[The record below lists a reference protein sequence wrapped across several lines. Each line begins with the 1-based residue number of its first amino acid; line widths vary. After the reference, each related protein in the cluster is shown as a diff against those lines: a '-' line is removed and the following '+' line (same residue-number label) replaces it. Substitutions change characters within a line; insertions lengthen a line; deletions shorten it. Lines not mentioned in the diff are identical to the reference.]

1 MSLWGAARR
10 GEADSALR
18 FLIGGQDPSEPS
30 PERGDP
36 PLVLAARAGHAEVVA
51 MLLAAGA
58 DPDGRDAAGRSALHH
73 AAARGDARM
82 AGLLVSRGLAAV
94 GCRDSYGE
102 LPIHAAAEGGHLGL
116 LRLLM
121 HHSRRCLLGYTRSP
135 RFVARCQELFD
146 AALLARLDKW
156 QRQVYRLGWFHA
168 DFLSLLGGLFDD
180 YDRQL
185 AENARWVELREGL
198 SARYG
203 SHVPPPVWPPR
214 RPGRR
219 LRKRTRL
226 LRRGLF
232 GAKGRT
238 RHQGGEGNRRDG
250 EEDSGDD
257 AERAADGSGRSG
269 ARSLK
274 AARGRVGVRGDL
286 LNVARGLEPDD
297 HDSLASSGSEIDE
310 AASRLGADDS
320 EDALSFGSQS
330 PRSEAGDA
338 DVRRQRRLRQ
348 LAASRARK
356 RKREARRLGL
366 TLDQQDEAAG
376 PPPDD
381 DAELTRGGSG
391 GESSEPTDE
400 QASESSDQSTDD
412 SDGEPR
418 LPPPG
423 DPVALVRL
431 VFGDAAVAMPHPAS
445 VLPRVLSARMTSS
458 AVAVGILRIAG
469 TGASEDDAVS
479 PAVFA
484 QLMAASLFAL
494 LSHAPSR
501 RGRTPLHCA
510 AAPNVGLTRPAHIL
524 TAQALVNEYGAEM
537 TVGDIAGA
545 TPLDCVMRRV
555 RMRAQAEWAVLAA
568 VTDTGRHRD
577 SSGDGTRASDAAAQS
592 RGPASRHGLGRALQG
607 SKGDAS
613 AGKGAQAVWDRATSS
628 DWGLDA
634 ATRELRSLGAGAAS
648 RALKKLLETAEARQ
662 RLLRAATEAR
672 EQERDAARVK
682 AAERSQRELL
692 AKVAQAGAQALRE
705 AESLGLV
712 GQPSTLRSS
721 LPRSPAPAAGRP
733 GDRCVAPRPCT
744 APMGLLAAARE
755 RLAEGAPEHD
765 TELRLLVTPRG
776 RGDRSAGDAQPG
788 QGDAGS
794 SSPGGEGLSRAPS
807 EFASGFSSASTSRL
821 GGSPRRQSSGQAA
834 AGHSAAQ
841 RRKDGPSSSGEAT
854 SRLSAPASG
863 DSAFAAD
870 SADGQARSPRHAL
883 SAYSSSS
890 SSRDS
895 APLFGHSDGSRDE
908 VTVRLAGRR
917 RRACSSGAAELGER
931 TGHRAVIPS
940 AVRSPPADAMPSFEQ
955 AHVLADGGDDAL
967 ALRANLEASGV
978 APELLD
984 ALERAALAWPPSAR
998 QSVSD
1003 QGGPLSARAVGE
1015 PEAAETGATSA
1026 GSEPTDQQASRGRAA
1041 RVSAPPRP
1049 SLSLSLLPA
1058 VAKLPASGV
1067 TARSAP
1073 GAKSARSV
1081 GTVRFA
1087 DEARA
1092 GSAAAPRTARRAST
1106 DVTEGGASAMFA
1118 QITSLAPLPSAAQVS
1133 AQAIAEVA
1141 AGARLDPIVVVSS
1154 SSAAAGHASGSSL
1167 QALGPDANSSSDL
1180 ATMSQGVPATG
1191 PSSLGPEEAV
1201 MTGPAAHLLRDLLL
1215 GGDEPADDE
1224 SASASERAEAN
1235 RGTPS
1240 SAFAGGSPARSSD
1253 LLTGRSRNSHPRS
1266 GRSMEVGAP
1275 GESPRHEAATPPS
1288 ARCEGKDAQL
1298 SARSAS
1304 SQGGGTGLVA
1314 MEPSMPDSMLD
1325 GASSFA
1331 SGSDGGASPL
1341 HSLESVAQSDGAPGN
1356 GEPLL
1361 MQGSGSFAQ
1370 PTAAA
1375 PIASSP
1381 RLRPAD
1387 APRPSAGLS
1396 PVPRIGPPKRAQT
1409 ADELIARLEERGA
1422 RFHFDVPLLAL
1433 LKTAASRQAAGIRV
1447 SDWADG
1453 KWLGERERLVWD
1465 RLHSPLR
1472 LVELEGVP
1480 MTVAEWQRFGARL
1493 LESKRFLVQR
1503 AAARIREVRTEE
1515 NRIAAML
1522 EQDPERLVLSDVP
1535 GSGAL
1540 IPVKHRR
1547 AERAEFLRS
1556 LGIRR
1561 FSVAGRHV
1569 LRVPPTVREVM
1580 LQVWGGGGGGGRS
1593 RDGVGGDGGGGAYVE
1608 TIVQVRGGDELVIV
1622 VGEGGKGG
1630 QLGYPEDDAER
1641 ALKDALRRI
1650 EASTRAAD
1658 ASGEDPVRATKVAAV
1673 SEGLD
1678 PESSVRLLE
1687 LMAQHAHRL
1696 TDAMAMELASLL
1708 ERERQRFRVRS
1719 VAGGAPGGGEG
1730 RSGNR
1735 TFASGSGGGFSAV
1748 YLRRRTLRERKQWKR
1763 AYPGAWEEAAAERLG
1778 APPAPEAEDA
1788 ANGQLLALAG
1798 GGGGGGTRPGR
1809 PGGAAYASVGGWR
1822 GPVVRAGAGEEAHVV
1837 DSEAAVWSL
1846 VEAADPSLLGEGSEA
1861 GHAGAA
1867 TTPRASQVPS
1877 APAGA
1882 SHGFYGSD
1890 GRWVPYDPEAAEA
1903 AMGASAP
1910 GPSGEYDE
1918 TGAWVPA
1925 ADAGAWGKGATPGA
1939 ASAGVGSEDGFY
1951 DADGTWTR
1959 WTDIGE
1965 FDADGNWV
1973 LHDGSGWYDPAG
1985 DYWPAPG
1992 QDADSWWD
2000 DARSADGPEAG
2011 DGAYGEGGGVSA
2023 AGGGA
2028 SAPEEA
2034 KEEGT

>member
-376 PPPDD
+376 PPPDA

-568 VTDTGRHRD
+568 VTDTGRHRN

-672 EQERDAARVK
+672 EQERAAARVK

-705 AESLGLV
+705 AESLGL
-712 GQPSTLRSS
+712 
-721 LPRSPAPAAGRP
+721 
-733 GDRCVAPRPCT
+733 
-744 APMGLLAAARE
+744 
-755 RLAEGAPEHD
+755 
-765 TELRLLVTPRG
+765 
-776 RGDRSAGDAQPG
+776 
-788 QGDAGS
+788 
-794 SSPGGEGLSRAPS
+794 
-807 EFASGFSSASTSRL
+807 
-821 GGSPRRQSSGQAA
+821 
-834 AGHSAAQ
+834 
-841 RRKDGPSSSGEAT
+841 
-854 SRLSAPASG
+854 
-863 DSAFAAD
+863 
-870 SADGQARSPRHAL
+870 
-883 SAYSSSS
+883 
-890 SSRDS
+890 
-895 APLFGHSDGSRDE
+895 
-908 VTVRLAGRR
+908 
-917 RRACSSGAAELGER
+917 
-931 TGHRAVIPS
+931 
-940 AVRSPPADAMPSFEQ
+940 

-1422 RFHFDVPLLAL
+1422 RFHSDVPLLAL

-2011 DGAYGEGGGVSA
+2011 DGAYGEGGGWEASRSRRT
-2023 AGGGA
+2023 GGRSVKRGDA
-2028 SAPEEA
+2028 SS
-2034 KEEGT
+2034 